1 MHGEL
6 IPIQQKQQRVK
17 ALEISEETANLKTY
31 CHLRRVRADKRF
43 KGRREKKARET
54 AEEGIGSSK
63 R

>member
-1 MHGEL
+1 M
-6 IPIQQKQQRVK
+6 Q
-17 ALEISEETANLKTY
+17 ISEEIIDLKTY